1 MDVITSIKETLG
13 KAIKTGVDK
22 SNEIVEI
29 TKLRYAISDI
39 EGDISKLMRDIGE
52 SVYEAY
58 KDNKEPSE
66 AINENCAA
74 IDEKYAQVEEMR
86 AKLNEIK
93 NVTVCPKCG
102 AAMDKESCFCSKCGE
117 KLSE

>member
-29 TKLRYAISDI
+29 TKLKFALSDI
-39 EGDISKLMRDIGE
+39 ESDISKLMRDIGE

-58 KDNKEPSE
+58 KENKEPDE
-66 AINENCAA
+66 EINANCALIA
-74 IDEKYAQVEEMR
+74 EKYEQAEEMR
-86 AKLNEIK
+86 AKINELK
-93 NVTVCPKCG
+93 KLTQCPKCG
-102 AAMDKESCFCSKCGE
+102 CAMDKDAQFCSKCGE
-117 KLSE
+117 KLA